1 MEIEQCH
8 NKELRQLFLGELRA
22 SIQEVSTLSLSRACG
37 LPRWSV
43 WIVRL
48 TGSNLWTCLIEF
60 LDFVGCEGKPHPN
73 VDSSTI
79 LWANVEDYIKKERA
93 SRQHHPPSL
102 CFLTV
107 AAMGPAASGSCCL
120 PVQDRLVPLKYE
132 PN

>member
-73 VDSSTI
+73 MDSTI